1 MNIKPL
7 GKRDHRIDVLRALA
21 LITIFINHIP
31 GNVLEPFTH
40 KNFGLSDSAE
50 AFVLLAGIASAFA
63 YFPRFNAGAIALPLA
78 KIGKRVVIL
87 YVAHLASLM
96 VGLGIF
102 CFALQ
107 RWGMPILDIPL
118 NINSIFAEPEKALV
132 GIPLLTQQ
140 IGYHNILPLYVCLL
154 IFLPVLMIVA
164 RYVGLAAML
173 ATSVAIYAMA
183 HIFGLNMPSY
193 PSSGGWFFN
202 PFTWQLIF
210 GVGFFTGIRVLRG
223 ETPVPFY
230 RPLWWLALAY
240 LIGAGIYHRYN
251 LYGSIPNVSW
261 LPVNFQINEKP
272 WVALP
277 RLLHILSLAYVIGHS
292 RLIMNCLGR
301 LSPEGIL
308 SRIGR
313 NSLPVFWLGTAL
325 SVVGQVLLFADQPGP
340 MEQIAFIAVGIL
352 AQAALAYVIDYLG
365 SAATKAKAK
374 PMQAAIPAPAGK
386 ATASSDKGAVV
397 A

>member
-21 LITIFINHIP
+21 LLSIFINHIP

-50 AFVLLAGIASAFA
+50 AFVLLAGVASAFA
-63 YFPRFNAGAIALPLA
+63 YFPRFAAGAIALPIA
-78 KIGKRVVIL
+78 KIAKRVVVL

-107 RWGMPILDIPL
+107 QWGMPILDTPL
-118 NINSIFAEPEKALV
+118 NIDTIFAQPTKAFI
-132 GIPLLTQQ
+132 GIPLMTQQ

-154 IFLPVLMIVA
+154 IFLPVLMAVA
-164 RYVGLAAML
+164 RFFGLGAML
-173 ATSVAIYAMA
+173 ATSFAIYAAA
-183 HIFGLNMPSY
+183 HVFGLNMPSY
-193 PSSGGWFFN
+193 PSTGGWFFN
-202 PFTWQLIF
+202 PITWQLIF
-210 GVGFFTGIRVLRG
+210 GIGFFVGVRVLRG
-223 ETPVPFY
+223 QTPVPFY

-240 LIGAGIYHRYN
+240 LIGACIYHRYN
-251 LYGSIPNVSW
+251 LYGTIPSVSW
-261 LPVNFQINEKP
+261 LPHNFQINEKP

-292 RLIMNCLGR
+292 RLIMGWLGR
-301 LSPEGIL
+301 LSPDGFL

-325 SVVGQVLLFADQPGP
+325 SVVGQVVLFAGKPGP
-340 MEQIAFIAVGIL
+340 VGQIAFVAFGIL
-352 AQAALAYVIDYLG
+352 AQAALAYFLDYLG
-365 SAATKAKAK
+365 KASK
-374 PMQAAIPAPAGK
+374 PKPAPKPVPEPVQDPIA
-386 ATASSDKGAVV
+386 A
-397 A
+397 

>member
-21 LITIFINHIP
+21 LLSIFINHIP

-50 AFVLLAGIASAFA
+50 AFVLLAGVASAFA
-63 YFPRFNAGAIALPLA
+63 YFPRFSAGAFALPLA
-78 KIGKRVVIL
+78 KIAKRVGVL
-87 YVAHLASLM
+87 YVAHIASLM

-107 RWGMPILDIPL
+107 KWGMPILEIPL
-118 NINSIFAEPEKALV
+118 NIDTIFAQPTKALI
-132 GIPLLTQQ
+132 GIPLMTQQ

-164 RYVGLAAML
+164 RFLGLGAML
-173 ATSVAIYAMA
+173 ATSVAIYAAA
-183 HIFGLNMPSY
+183 HVWGLNMPSY

-210 GVGFFTGIRVLRG
+210 GTGFFVGVRVLRG
-223 ETPVPFY
+223 ETPVAFY

-240 LIGAGIYHRYN
+240 LIATCIYHRYN

-261 LPVNFQINEKP
+261 LPHNFQINEKP

-292 RLIMNCLGR
+292 RLIMGWLGR
-301 LSPEGIL
+301 LSPDGVL

-325 SVVGQVLLFADQPGP
+325 SVVGQVYLFAEQPGP
-340 MEQIAFIAVGIL
+340 FGQIAYIAFGIL
-352 AQAALAYVIDYLG
+352 AQAAIAYFLDYLG
-365 SAATKAKAK
+365 KASKAKAAPK
-374 PMQAAIPAPAGK
+374 PVAEPAQDAIAA
-386 ATASSDKGAVV
+386 
-397 A
+397 

>member
-21 LITIFINHIP
+21 LLSIFINHIP

-50 AFVLLAGIASAFA
+50 AFVLLAGVASAFA
-63 YFPRFNAGAIALPLA
+63 YFPRFSAGAVALPLA
-78 KIGKRVVIL
+78 KISKRVVVL

-102 CFALQ
+102 CYGMQ
-107 RWGMPILDIPL
+107 RWGMPILDTPL
-118 NINSIFAEPEKALV
+118 NIDIIYAEPTKAFI

-154 IFLPVLMIVA
+154 IFLPVLMLVA
-164 RYVGLAAML
+164 RFFGLGAML
-173 ATSVAIYAMA
+173 ATSVALYAAA
-183 HIFGLNMPSY
+183 HLFALNMPSY
-193 PSSGGWFFN
+193 PGNGGWFFN

-210 GVGFFTGIRVLRG
+210 GIGFFIGVRVLRG
-223 ETPVPFY
+223 ETPVPLW

-240 LIGAGIYHRYN
+240 LIAAGIYHRYN

-261 LPVNFQINEKP
+261 LPRNLQINEKP

-292 RLIMNCLGR
+292 RLIMGALGR
-301 LSPEGIL
+301 LSPNGVL

-325 SVVGQVLLFADQPGP
+325 SVVGQVLLFAAQPGP
-340 MEQIAFIAVGIL
+340 VVQIAFLAAGIL
-352 AQAALAYVIDYLG
+352 AQAALAYFLDYLG
-365 SAATKAKAK
+365 KASSRAKADKKTAAEVPGEVATKD
-374 PMQAAIPAPAGK
+374 
-386 ATASSDKGAVV
+386 ATAA

>member
-21 LITIFINHIP
+21 LLSIFINHIP

-40 KNFGLSDSAE
+40 KNFGMSDSAE
-50 AFVLLAGIASAFA
+50 AFVLLAGVASAFA
-63 YFPRFNAGAIALPLA
+63 YFPRFYAGAVALPLA
-78 KIGKRVVIL
+78 KIAKRVVVL
-87 YVAHLASLM
+87 YVAHIASLM

-118 NINSIFAEPEKALV
+118 NIAPIYDEPSKAFI
-132 GIPLLTQQ
+132 GIPLMTQQ

-154 IFLPVLMIVA
+154 MFLPVLMAVA
-164 RYVGLAAML
+164 RFFGLSAML
-173 ATSVAIYAMA
+173 ATSVAIYAA
-183 HIFGLNMPSY
+183 AQIFGLNMPSY
-193 PSSGGWFFN
+193 PSTGGWFFN

-210 GVGFFTGIRVLRG
+210 GVGFFTGVRVLRG
-223 ETPVPFY
+223 ETPVPFF

-240 LIGAGIYHRYN
+240 LLAACIYHRYN
-251 LYGSIPNVSW
+251 LYGSIPEVSW
-261 LPVNFQINEKP
+261 LPHNFQVNEKP

-292 RLIMNCLGR
+292 RLIMSWLGR
-301 LSPEGIL
+301 LSPDGVL

-325 SVVGQVLLFADQPGP
+325 SVLGQVVLFADQPGP
-340 MEQIAFIAVGIL
+340 AEQIAFIAAGIT
-352 AQAALAYVIDYLG
+352 AQAALAYFLDYLG
-365 SAATKAKAK
+365 KASKAKAK
-374 PMQAAIPAPAGK
+374 PAPNASLAPAGK
-386 ATASSDKGAVV
+386 DTV
-397 A
+397 AA

>member
-7 GKRDHRIDVLRALA
+7 GKRDHRIDILRALA
-21 LITIFINHIP
+21 LLSIFINHIP

-50 AFVLLAGIASAFA
+50 AFVLLAGVASAFA
-63 YFPRFNAGAIALPLA
+63 YFPRFYAGAVLLPLA
-78 KIGKRVVIL
+78 KIAKRVVVL

-107 RWGMPILDIPL
+107 QWGMPILDTPL
-118 NINSIFAEPEKALV
+118 NIDTIFAQPTKAFI
-132 GIPLLTQQ
+132 GIPLMTQQ

-154 IFLPVLMIVA
+154 IFLPVLMAVA
-164 RYVGLAAML
+164 RFFGLGAML
-173 ATSVAIYAMA
+173 ATSFAIYATA
-183 HIFGLNMPSY
+183 HVFGLNMPSY
-193 PSSGGWFFN
+193 PGNGGWFFN
-202 PFTWQLIF
+202 PITWQLIF
-210 GVGFFTGIRVLRG
+210 GIGFFVGVRVLRG
-223 ETPVPFY
+223 QTPVPFY

-240 LIGAGIYHRYN
+240 LIAACIYHRYN

-261 LPVNFQINEKP
+261 LPRNFQINEKP

-292 RLIMNCLGR
+292 RLIMTWLGR
-301 LSPEGIL
+301 LSPDGVL

-313 NSLPVFWLGTAL
+313 NSLPVFWFGTAL
-325 SVVGQVLLFADQPGP
+325 SVVGQVYLFASTPGP
-340 MEQIAFIAVGIL
+340 LAQIAFIALGIF
-352 AQAALAYVIDYLG
+352 AQAALAYFLDYLG
-365 SAATKAKAK
+365 KASKAKAAPK
-374 PMQAAIPAPAGK
+374 PMPEPAQDPIAA
-386 ATASSDKGAVV
+386 
-397 A
+397 

>member
-21 LITIFINHIP
+21 LLSIFINHIP

-50 AFVLLAGIASAFA
+50 AFVLLAGVASAFA
-63 YFPRFNAGAIALPLA
+63 YFPRFHAGAIALPLA
-78 KIGKRVVIL
+78 KIAKRVVVL
-87 YVAHLASLM
+87 YVAHIASLM

-107 RWGMPILDIPL
+107 RWGMPILDTPL
-118 NINSIFAEPEKALV
+118 NIDTIYAEPTKALI
-132 GIPLLTQQ
+132 GIPLMTQQ

-154 IFLPVLMIVA
+154 IFLPVLMAVA
-164 RYVGLAAML
+164 RFFGLCAML
-173 ATSVAIYAMA
+173 ATSIAIYAAA
-183 HIFGLNMPSY
+183 HIFALNMPSY
-193 PSSGGWFFN
+193 PSTGGWFFN

-210 GVGFFTGIRVLRG
+210 GVGFFAGVRVLRG

-240 LIGAGIYHRYN
+240 LIAACIYHRYN
-251 LYGSIPNVSW
+251 LYGSIPEVGW
-261 LPVNFQINEKP
+261 LPHNFQINEKP

-292 RLIMNCLGR
+292 RLIMGWLGS
-301 LSPEGIL
+301 LSPNGVL

-325 SVVGQVLLFADQPGP
+325 SVVGQVVLFADQPGP
-340 MEQIAFIAVGIL
+340 AEQIAFIALGVT
-352 AQAALAYVIDYLG
+352 AQAALAYFLDYLG
-365 SAATKAKAK
+365 NAGKAKAK
-374 PMQAAIPAPAGK
+374 ANPN
-386 ATASSDKGAVV
+386 TASAAVGQEQMAGPKDAV
-397 A
+397 AA

>member
-7 GKRDHRIDVLRALA
+7 GKRDHRIDILRALA
-21 LITIFINHIP
+21 LLSIFINHIP

-50 AFVLLAGIASAFA
+50 AFVLLAGVASAFA
-63 YFPRFNAGAIALPLA
+63 YFPRFYAGAIALPLA
-78 KIGKRVVIL
+78 KIAKRVVVL
-87 YVAHLASLM
+87 YIAHIASLM

-107 RWGMPILDIPL
+107 RWGMPILDTPL
-118 NINSIFAEPEKALV
+118 NIDAIYAEPIKAFI
-132 GIPLLTQQ
+132 GIPLMTQQ

-154 IFLPVLMIVA
+154 IFLPVLMVVA
-164 RYVGLAAML
+164 RLFGLGAML
-173 ATSVAIYAMA
+173 ATSVAVYGLA

-210 GVGFFTGIRVLRG
+210 GVGFFTGVRVLRG
-223 ETPVPFY
+223 ETPVPFF

-240 LIGAGIYHRYN
+240 LIAACFYHRLN
-251 LYGSIPNVSW
+251 LYGSIPEVSW
-261 LPVNFQINEKP
+261 LPHNFQVNEKP

-292 RLIMNCLGR
+292 RLIMSWLGR
-301 LSPEGIL
+301 LSPEGVL

-325 SVVGQVLLFADQPGP
+325 SVVGQVVLFADHPSP
-340 MEQIAFIAVGIL
+340 AEQIAFIAVGIT
-352 AQAALAYVIDYLG
+352 AQAALAYFLDYLG
-365 SAATKAKAK
+365 KATKAKAK
-374 PMQAAIPAPAGK
+374 AAAPAVVEPEAGK
-386 ATASSDKGAVV
+386 EDAV
-397 A
+397 AA